1 MSETTDTAQSRRQLL
16 DLLRS
21 RAVLHGDFVLSSGL
35 RSSTYLDARLVTLS
49 AAGSGLVGEV
59 LFDAIKDR
67 DVDAVAGLAIG
78 ADPLVTAVAIASN
91 AAGRP
96 IDGLIVRKD
105 PKGHGTGRQIEGPWK
120 EGLRVAIVED
130 TMTTGASALKAAE
143 VVTEAGGSVVCLLGL
158 IDREEGAREAA
169 SRAGY
174 EFEGVYASREILG
187 SG

>member
-1 MSETTDTAQSRRQLL
+1 VTETEPAQRREQLL

-49 AAGSGLVGEV
+49 AAGSGLVGEM
-59 LFDAIKDR
+59 LFAQLKDR
-67 DVDAVAGLAIG
+67 SVDAVAGLAIG

-91 AAGRP
+91 AASHP

-105 PKGHGTGRQIEGPWK
+105 PKDHGTGRQIEGPWK

-130 TMTTGASALKAAE
+130 TMTTGTSALKAAE
-143 VVTEAGGSVVCLLGL
+143 VITEAGGSVVCLLGL

-169 SRAGY
+169 ERAGY
-174 EFEGVYASREILG
+174 EFEAIYTSGQILG
-187 SG
+187 KD